1 MIYIAAL
8 ILGVL
13 FVWVIIVAGIMGAT
27 ADAREAEKRLNAAS
41 LDLDSC
47 FYIAA
52 DNGKDSVVNRHLQR
66 RAEHLEKHAAKM
78 REREKGRLTK

>member
-1 MIYIAAL
+1 MKFEKKGADKMIYIAAL

-41 LDLDSC
+41 LDLC
-47 FYIAA
+47 
-52 DNGKDSVVNRHLQR
+52 
-66 RAEHLEKHAAKM
+66 
-78 REREKGRLTK
+78 REVSR